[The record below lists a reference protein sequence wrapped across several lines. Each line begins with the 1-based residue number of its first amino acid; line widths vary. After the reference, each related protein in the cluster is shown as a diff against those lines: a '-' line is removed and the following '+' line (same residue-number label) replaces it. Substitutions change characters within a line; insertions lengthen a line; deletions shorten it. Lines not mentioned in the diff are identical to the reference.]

1 MANTIASYNQHVVI
15 STGKSD
21 WASRIEDEEG
31 PGNMARAM
39 KGMLKRGAEWHDP
52 DRTSLISNSSF
63 ADPSASSQA
72 QEKRAEAA
80 STPHAKD
87 SQPLQRFVDRGD
99 ANSTSLKLFPQ
110 FLDFPN
116 ISPGDPEHHRHFIS
130 SYLSSRSTTSPWQ
143 CPPGF
148 TFPRPIDKITIL
160 ICSHNTRDRRCGVIG
175 PLLYQSFIKYADLK
189 TTDVGMVS
197 HVGGHAFAGNV
208 IIYIPPGHK
217 VPPSETGEKDHDTEL
232 SPLAGSGVWY
242 GRVEPKHVQ
251 GILEETVQKGKIIG
265 ELWRGGLQ
273 IQHSTEMPYDSQ
285 STSFEDWKK
294 RAATAQMIRL
304 P

>member
-1 MANTIASYNQHVVI
+1 MSSSLPAKAIGHLGLRTKKV
-15 STGKSD
+15 
-21 WASRIEDEEG
+21 
-31 PGNMARAM
+31 RAIC
-39 KGMLKRGAEWHDP
+39 
-52 DRTSLISNSSF
+52 LISNSSF
-63 ADPSASSQA
+63 AHPSASSQA
-72 QEKRAEAA
+72 QEKPAKVA

-87 SQPLQRFVDRGD
+87 PQPLQLFGNRGNG
-99 ANSTSLKLFPQ
+99 NSTSLKLFPQ

-116 ISPGDPEHHRHFIS
+116 ISSDDPDHHQYFVS
-130 SYLSSRSTTSPWQ
+130 SYLSSRSTTSPRY

-148 TFPRPIDKITIL
+148 TLPRPIDKMTIL

-175 PLLYQSFIKYADLK
+175 PLLYQSFIKHADPE

-208 IIYIPPGHK
+208 ILYIPPGHK
-217 VPPSETGEKDHDTEL
+217 ISPSETGQKDHDTEL
-232 SPLAGSGVWY
+232 SPLAGSGLWY

-251 GILEETVQKGKIIG
+251 GIIDETVHKGKIIA

-273 IQHSTEMPYDSQ
+273 IQHATETLYGSQ

-294 RAATAQMIRL
+294 RAAMAQMMRI